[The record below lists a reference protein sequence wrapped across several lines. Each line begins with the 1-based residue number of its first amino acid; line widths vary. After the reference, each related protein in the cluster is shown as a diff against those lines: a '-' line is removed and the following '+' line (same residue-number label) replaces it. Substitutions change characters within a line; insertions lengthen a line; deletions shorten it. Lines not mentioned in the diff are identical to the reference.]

1 MLEGQHPMEGSRY
14 HIYSSSIKIVKL
26 KEQILVLS
34 TVGIQKL
41 DQEIQNRD
49 KIVIQLLNG
58 KSAFV
63 NLKSNSAL
71 LYIKGHNFWKS
82 VLTWKIPQNWKF
94 PY

>member
-1 MLEGQHPMEGSRY
+1 MEGSRY

-71 LYIKGHNFWKS
+71 LYIKGHNF
-82 VLTWKIPQNWKF
+82 
-94 PY
+94 